1 MLMEAFVLTALD
13 TLWWP
18 QSRGGPLGLGTR
30 PMSLPADDPLLGNHQ
45 LLKNKYPNNSSS
57 REQMYSRRNVSASLG
72 LLLFFRLN
80 IYMSSKKQRDCNL
93 PDSRITSFRSLLGD
107 IQSLLAVN
115 ANSCLGNTLSRILL
129 DGR

>member
-18 QSRGGPLGLGTR
+18 QSRGGPLGLGSR

-80 IYMSSKKQRDCNL
+80 IYMSSKKQRDCIFTGFVNYVIPL
-93 PDSRITSFRSLLGD
+93 IIGRHSKPFSCQCKFMSREYIVSYS
-107 IQSLLAVN
+107 S
-115 ANSCLGNTLSRILL
+115 
-129 DGR
+129 